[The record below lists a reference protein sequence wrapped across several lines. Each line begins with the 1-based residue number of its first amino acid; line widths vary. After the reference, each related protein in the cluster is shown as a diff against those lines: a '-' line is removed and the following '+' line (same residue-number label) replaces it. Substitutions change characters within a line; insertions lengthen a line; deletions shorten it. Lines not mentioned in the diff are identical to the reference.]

1 MITKHLFAA
10 LVLLSAC
17 IGSDDPTGDE
27 SDPSDPM
34 GGQPQND
41 PGDVTPMP
49 EIARVTIPILRG
61 VDRASAF
68 AVSEAR
74 VLHDNHGVRWT
85 GVYIGGP
92 CSGGSGWTKARV
104 EDIANAT
111 HWQFM
116 PIYVGQQSSSICGAH
131 HLTYAQGQ
139 ADGAA
144 AARHMHDFGW
154 ARHQDIPVALDVEA
168 GTYFGAESA
177 STSYVRGWVNAV
189 HDRGFRAYVYGSPFA
204 LVHYHDAKVRI
215 DGAWAAS
222 YFYQGFK
229 KLRPGELDQMGNDFR
244 HRNRA
249 WQYAGNFFVSGAG
262 NVDADTSHFI
272 LAPRPGGSNRALI
285 TKRNVPATCGMLDIG
300 DGVARGESVA
310 SCDGQTVLAMSATGE
325 LSLTTAGQTVWTAG
339 TDGSGALAVL
349 QDTGELAV
357 YDDAGDTVFTSYTA
371 GYPEA
376 HATID
381 AQGLRLFDS
390 DQTMLWTNTDG
401 LLVGQDTQ
409 VDLTDSDNLGR

>member
-1 MITKHLFAA
+1 MTKTMSLFATV
-10 LVLLSAC
+10 VLFSAC
-17 IGSDDPTGDE
+17 IGSEDPSDGG
-27 SDPSDPM
+27 DPSDPT

-41 PGDVTPMP
+41 PGDATPAP
-49 EIARVTIPILRG
+49 EIARLTIPILRG

-74 VLHDNHGVRWT
+74 VLHDNHGVRFT

-92 CSGGSGWTKARV
+92 CSGGSGWTKTRV
-104 EDIANAT
+104 QEIEHAT

-131 HLTYAQGQ
+131 NLTYAQGQ

-144 AARHMHDFGW
+144 AARHMRAFGW
-154 ARHQDIPVALDVEA
+154 DRHRDIPVALDVEA

-177 STSYVRGWVNAV
+177 STRYVRGWVNAV
-189 HDRGFRAYVYGSPFA
+189 HDRGYRAYVYGSPYA

-222 YFYQGFK
+222 YFYHGFE

-249 WQYAGNFFVSGAG
+249 WQYAGNFFVPGAG
-262 NVDADTSHFI
+262 NVDANTSHLI
-272 LAPRPGGSNRALI
+272 LAPGPGGTNRTMVAR
-285 TKRNVPATCGMLDIG
+285 RNVPATCGTLDIG
-300 DGVARGESVA
+300 DGLARGESVA
-310 SCDGQTVLAMSATGE
+310 SCDGATVLAMSSTGE
-325 LSLTTAGQTVWTAG
+325 LSLTVAGQTVWTAG
-339 TDGSGALAVL
+339 TEGIGALAVL
-349 QDTGELAV
+349 QDTGELDV
-357 YDDAGDTVFTSYTA
+357 FDDAGNTVFTSYTM
-371 GYPEA
+371 GFPEA

-381 AQGLRLFDS
+381 AQGLSLVDS
-390 DQTMLWTNTDG
+390 DQTVLWTNSDG
-401 LLVGQDTQ
+401 LLVGQDTT
-409 VDLTDSDNLGR
+409 VDLTDSDLAP